1 MLMDLFN
8 VKGKVA
14 LVTGGSKGLGKAMAR
29 GLAEAGADIVISSR
43 HENELKPALEEILR
57 GTDRKGRYIVADMS
71 RRVDVLRLARTALE
85 LMGRVDILVNNA
97 GTNIPQAIDQIKDE
111 DWDAVM
117 EINLNSIMVLT
128 RALVPQMK
136 SRGWGRIIHIS
147 SVMGFISKEGRNA
160 YSATK
165 SALIGLARAN
175 ALDLGRY
182 GITVNC
188 LAPGPFLTDLPARLL
203 STEEKE
209 EFSRLTALGR
219 WAEPKELV
227 GPLLLLASDAGGYI
241 TGETLVVDGGWLTR

>member
-1 MLMDLFN
+1 MDIFN
-8 VKGKVA
+8 LKGKVA

-57 GTDRKGRYIVADMS
+57 GTDRKGRFIVADMS
-71 RRVDVLRLARTALE
+71 RRSDVLRLARTALE
-85 LMGRVDILVNNA
+85 QMGRVDILVNNA

-136 SRGWGRIIHIS
+136 TRGWGRVIHIS

-188 LAPGPFLTDLPARLL
+188 IAPGPFLTDLPDRLL
-203 STEEKE
+203 SEAEKQ
-209 EFSRLTALGR
+209 EFAKVTALGR

-227 GPLLLLASDAGGYI
+227 GPVLLLASDAGGYI
-241 TGETLVVDGGWLTR
+241 TGETLVVDGGWLAR

>member
-1 MLMDLFN
+1 MLMNLFDL
-8 VKGKVA
+8 KGKVA

-57 GTDRKGRYIVADMS
+57 GTERKGRYVVADMS
-71 RRVDVLRLARTALE
+71 RRAEVLRLARTTLE
-85 LMGRVDILVNNA
+85 QMGRVDILVNNA

-111 DWDAVM
+111 DWDQVM

-136 SRGWGRIIHIS
+136 SRGWGRVIHIS

-165 SALIGLARAN
+165 AALIGLARSN

-188 LAPGPFLTDLPARLL
+188 LAPGPFLTDLPGRLL
-203 STEEKE
+203 STEEKQ
-209 EFSRLTALGR
+209 EFARVTALGR
-219 WAEPKELV
+219 WAEPRELV
-227 GPLLLLASDAGGYI
+227 GPVLLLASDAGSYI
-241 TGETLVVDGGWLTR
+241 TGETLVVDGGWLAR

>member
-1 MLMDLFN
+1 MDIFN
-8 VKGKVA
+8 LKGKVA

-57 GTDRKGRYIVADMS
+57 GTDRKGRFIVADMS
-71 RRVDVLRLARTALE
+71 RRSDVLRLARTALE
-85 LMGRVDILVNNA
+85 QMGRVDILVNNA

-136 SRGWGRIIHIS
+136 TRGWGRVIHIS

-188 LAPGPFLTDLPARLL
+188 IAPGPFLTDLPGRLL
-203 STEEKE
+203 SEAEKQ
-209 EFSRLTALGR
+209 EFARVTALGR

-227 GPLLLLASDAGGYI
+227 GPVLLLASDAGGYI
-241 TGETLVVDGGWLTR
+241 TGETLVVDGGWLAR